1 MQHLFQL
8 AAKQPVQPRPAAPLP
23 AEEQGIVVERVA
35 IHDRDRFGLI
45 GDALQPL
52 ALGCGPGLGGQDALQ
67 GLVHPLVVGH
77 QCIPQGRLADV
88 PHDRGGHGLV
98 GGFAPGRGQ
107 GGFVVAPLIEGEPEF
122 AQVLA
127 GEVPWPLQHG
137 DEGRQS
143 VAGIAHEGRE
153 PLQIVLRA
161 GGIAIAPLDGA
172 QRVVVIGEEQG
183 LGGPV
188 PLLIQ
193 QLSQAVDGSD
203 QTAGLRDG
211 QLVKAIDEVGGFLAG
226 EQPKLGL
233 AGFAEV
239 PLLAPQLGNQ
249 LLAHEF
255 TVFALCG
262 VHLSDQLAEA
272 DFWVNHHRLHL
283 GEGLQ
288 GLVDAHR
295 VKDAEA
301 VFANR
306 LTQSRGAAPHLVVEN
321 AAIHSP

>member
-1 MQHLFQL
+1 M
-8 AAKQPVQPRPAAPLP
+8 
-23 AEEQGIVVERVA
+23 
-35 IHDRDRFGLI
+35 
-45 GDALQPL
+45 
-52 ALGCGPGLGGQDALQ
+52 
-67 GLVHPLVVGH
+67 VVGH

-172 QRVVVIGEEQG
+172 QGVGVLREELG
-183 LGGPV
+183 LGRPFPAAIQELGQAGDGAEPAASV
-188 PLLIQ
+188 P
-193 QLSQAVDGSD
+193 
-203 QTAGLRDG
+203 DG
-211 QLVKAIDEVGGFLAG
+211 QLLQPADEVGGFFAC

-301 VFANR
+301 IFANR